1 MRKEKMTE
9 KRYHIYAKN
18 QCIYHSLSEQ
28 EFENTWEMIQRF
40 LSIHGGN
47 LCKNDVEY
55 EEVLFDKNAVSLQ
68 GSY

>member
-1 MRKEKMTE
+1 MIE

-18 QCIYHSLSEQ
+18 HCIYHSLTEK
-28 EFENTWEMIQRF
+28 EFEDTWEMIQRF
-40 LSIHGGN
+40 LSIHSGN
-47 LCKNDVEY
+47 LDRNDVEY